1 MNAQHTAD
9 DSPQRALSTREKVKS
24 LGRETKAK
32 TKNLLHLNK
41 HSLTREEE
49 ATEGQEDDPYG
60 DIRHDPA
67 FDPSQLVTQK
77 PSLSTRIAG
86 GFTNGVKII
95 IHPQDAAKKLAA
107 SKAAVQ
113 DRPYLSEEADKEF
126 LDAHDSLSR
135 AKTSASRSNKSGD
148 HEAVDDQRERV
159 KKIEAL
165 RQSRKVAWTT
175 SRHFRRALVFPKRDF
190 PPPAKEDFY
199 YVDEKTGT
207 RRLDYIA
214 WMQARQQNSMKSFA
228 VNRLGHVD
236 YTGQPPFDRDT
247 TSRFVER
254 ILIASAPWQTFFLSL
269 RSLYLW
275 EDPARTKKWL
285 AIWLFVWYMDYCVC
299 FVLAY
304 SAVAVLRNR
313 FQHKQ
318 VEEMR
323 EQYQSALQKGSS
335 AYKFSALLQQHGS
348 DWVDPVLESAGP
360 KIQLHLGDFA
370 DLLEL
375 DGGNIKGKELS
386 QLQDEFNALRS
397 RKTQLGTQIDNAKDN
412 ENAAGRAAELNRK
425 RVQQS
430 ILDDAH
436 IICATLSG
444 SGHDMFQSLNIEFET
459 VVVDEAAQCVEMSA
473 LIPLKYGCAKCILV
487 GDPRQL
493 PPTVFSKVAAANK
506 LEQSLFVRMQN
517 NHPEAVHLLDTQ
529 YRMHPDISAFPS
541 AAFYEGRLLDGDN
554 MANLRKQPWHASGLL
569 APYRFFDVQ
578 GQHQAAP
585 KGHSL
590 INLAEIEIAMLL
602 YERLI
607 KDYRDYDFRNKIGII
622 TPYKSQLRELK
633 QRFSG
638 RYGVEITESIEF
650 NTTDAFQGRES
661 EIIIFSCVRASPTGS
676 VGFLSDVRR
685 LNVGITRAKSS
696 LWILGNSDSLMR
708 GQVWKRLLED
718 ARDRNSY
725 ISGDLHG
732 MLKSHSSSFPVKSQ
746 TLPKQIKGSVSN
758 GARGSIQSGPTE
770 GISSRAQGNG
780 TNIKKDADGQKT
792 MREESTQAMEGVRVK
807 LEDKLA
813 SMRKKKGAED
823 VEMADADSARSG
835 ASTPTIQSEPMSA
848 SDSVSSGTATVAKP
862 RTYLLPTTTA
872 PQIIRKRKKPAD
884 PFMPQPN
891 RKSRKE

>member
-9 DSPQRALSTREKVKS
+9 GSPQRALSTREKVKS

-49 ATEGQEDDPYG
+49 ATEGQQDDPYG

-323 EQYQSALQKGSS
+323 EQYQSALQRGSS

-370 DLLEL
+370 DLLEV
-375 DGGNIKGKELS
+375 
-386 QLQDEFNALRS
+386 
-397 RKTQLGTQIDNAKDN
+397 
-412 ENAAGRAAELNRK
+412 LNNFYDW
-425 RVQQS
+425 RVPK
-430 ILDDAH
+430 LTW
-436 IICATLSG
+436 ATLFWFLCAILLGVFTHSEYSIKICTMCCIVMFFG
-444 SGHDMFQSLNIEFET
+444 SRF
-459 VVVDEAAQCVEMSA
+459 
-473 LIPLKYGCAKCILV
+473 
-487 GDPRQL
+487 
-493 PPTVFSKVAAANK
+493 VAH
-506 LEQSLFVRMQN
+506 
-517 NHPEAVHLLDTQ
+517 NHPEYRHVTNSFNYIFWGIPNDAEWSMMYLREKAQETRSELIGKKVQEEWDRDLGHSSRSVVAGSPDLPQVTRTTSLEVDGQLSDSDDDDDAASFYTMDSATSILGSLDILSF
-529 YRMHPDISAFPS
+529 RCSMHNMP
-541 AAFYEGRLLDGDN
+541 GRLIIYSDG
-554 MANLRKQPWHASGLL
+554 LR
-569 APYRFFDVQ
+569 F
-578 GQHQAAP
+578 
-585 KGHSL
+585 
-590 INLAEIEIAMLL
+590 
-602 YERLI
+602 
-607 KDYRDYDFRNKIGII
+607 
-622 TPYKSQLRELK
+622 
-633 QRFSG
+633 QR
-638 RYGVEITESIEF
+638 T
-650 NTTDAFQGRES
+650 
-661 EIIIFSCVRASPTGS
+661 
-676 VGFLSDVRR
+676 
-685 LNVGITRAKSS
+685 
-696 LWILGNSDSLMR
+696 
-708 GQVWKRLLED
+708 
-718 ARDRNSY
+718 
-725 ISGDLHG
+725 
-732 MLKSHSSSFPVKSQ
+732 FP
-746 TLPKQIKGSVSN
+746 I
-758 GARGSIQSGPTE
+758 
-770 GISSRAQGNG
+770 
-780 TNIKKDADGQKT
+780 
-792 MREESTQAMEGVRVK
+792 
-807 LEDKLA
+807 A
-813 SMRKKKGAED
+813 SMRKEVWNRLWSEL
-823 VEMADADSARSG
+823 VEIEKMDYKTAGLIKSDGLHLGFTDGKEVKLEHVRQRDKAFNCVIGFSG
-835 ASTPTIQSEPMSA
+835 LRFQVVQPAAKT
-848 SDSVSSGTATVAKP
+848 GTDDDRFGQDGEAFGHGN
-862 RTYLLPTTTA
+862 
-872 PQIIRKRKKPAD
+872 Q
-884 PFMPQPN
+884 Q
-891 RKSRKE
+891 